1 MGILFKLNANF
12 KAKEVKNAVN
22 ASGIRGMKIVGEYLL
37 EESKKTVPY
46 RDGMLESS
54 GAVSTDGKTVCVS
67 YNTPYARRL
76 HEHPEYNFRGKGHGK
91 WLELTFSD
99 KYVQESAM
107 KILKGE
113 IDI

>member
-22 ASGIRGMKIVGEYLL
+22 ASGVRGLKIVGEYLL

-54 GAVSTDGKTVCVS
+54 GAVSTDGKTVC
-67 YNTPYARRL
+67 RRASADGTACQPAPL
-76 HEHPEYNFRGKGHGK
+76 LFREASGREK
-91 WLELTFSD
+91 
-99 KYVQESAM
+99 
-107 KILKGE
+107 
-113 IDI
+113 